1 MLPEGIESPSIGEFH
16 LLASR
21 AAALGRSAIP
31 DLMLLARDGRQPL
44 ARLCAICALG
54 RMTPDV
60 TIAREALR
68 RIALLP
74 EIGPHGYVVLGAVPD
89 AEWPFDATWEPLDRL
104 QSLEIRDP
112 WEREQGR
119 PVRDSRAA
127 RPVADPSNAPKRNRF
142 GDVVRDDPQSAPL
155 FEDGW
160 WREQE

>member
-1 MLPEGIESPSIGEFH
+1 MLPDGIESPSIGEFH

-21 AAALGRSAIP
+21 AAALGRPAIP

-54 RMTPDV
+54 RMTRDI
-60 TIAREALR
+60 TTAREALR

-74 EIGPHGYVVLGAVPD
+74 EIGPHGYVVLGAIPD
-89 AEWPFDATWEPLDRL
+89 AEWPFGGAWDPLDRL

-112 WEREQGR
+112 WEREQTP
-119 PVRDSRAA
+119 PVRHAGAA
-127 RPVADPSNAPKRNRF
+127 RPVADPSKAPKRNRF
-142 GDVVRDDPQSAPL
+142 GEVVRDEPRSAPL

>member
-1 MLPEGIESPSIGEFH
+1 VLPEGIESPSIGEFH

-31 DLMLLARDGRQPL
+31 ELMLLARDGRQPL

-54 RMTPDV
+54 RMTRGITV
-60 TIAREALR
+60 AREALR

-74 EIGPHGYVVLGAVPD
+74 ETGPHGYVVRGAVPD
-89 AEWPFDATWEPLDRL
+89 PRWPFEEAWDPLERL
-104 QSLEIRDP
+104 QSLENVDP
-112 WEREQGR
+112 WDREEPR
-119 PVRDSRAA
+119 PVSGRR
-127 RPVADPSNAPKRNRF
+127 RPPPVADPSKAPKRNRF
-142 GDVVRDDPQSAPL
+142 GDVIRDEQPSAPL